1 MIYLIGV
8 NHAIQDYRLKDLAAL
23 IEDFKAYL
31 YAAIADH
38 KIKVLAEE
46 YNEEYLEGKNPN
58 SVLKDI
64 SESSPHKVPHLYCDP
79 NTAERKSIG
88 MPSDEKMEEEALKY
102 FNFPYRSFKAF
113 IGSED
118 FDLAL
123 FDKLKKQ
130 KKLIGKQ
137 YWPLREQ
144 FWFDKVKRHIDEN
157 ILFIVGACH
166 IASFSNLIKHNGYK
180 FSVINEDWNK
190 EKFPPDDC

>member
-8 NHAIQDYRLKDLAAL
+8 NHGVQDYRWKQYAAL
-23 IEDFKAYL
+23 IEEFQAYL
-31 YAAIADH
+31 YAAITNY
-38 KIKVLAEE
+38 KITRLAEE
-46 YNEEYLEGKNPN
+46 YNEDYLEGKNPN

-64 SESSPHKVPHLYCDP
+64 SESSPHKLPHLYCDP
-79 NTAERKSIG
+79 NTAERQSIG
-88 MPSDEKMEEEALKY
+88 MPSDEEMEEEALKS
-102 FNFPYRSFKAF
+102 FNLSYRSFKAF
-113 IGSED
+113 IVSED
-118 FDLAL
+118 FDREL

-130 KKLIGKQ
+130 KKLIGKR

-144 FWFDKVKRHIDEN
+144 FWLDKVKRHIDEN

-166 IASFSNLIKHNGYK
+166 IESFSDLIKHNGCK